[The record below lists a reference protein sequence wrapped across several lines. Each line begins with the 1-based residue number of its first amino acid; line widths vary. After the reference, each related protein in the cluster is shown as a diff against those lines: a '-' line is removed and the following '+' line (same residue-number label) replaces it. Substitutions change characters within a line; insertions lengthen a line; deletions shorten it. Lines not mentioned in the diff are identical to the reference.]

1 MVLHRRK
8 LMGLRNKLVAKK
20 FSRLDDDNLDELS
33 KMRLKFNRN
42 AILSRKFPVKPGQYK
57 YPERGL
63 EKKINPLYMTNYM
76 NYGRLLP
83 SQFEIP
89 DKYHP
94 INNTFTDQFSGGM
107 Y

>member
-1 MVLHRRK
+1 
-8 LMGLRNKLVAKK
+8 
-20 FSRLDDDNLDELS
+20 LDELS

-42 AILSRKFPVKPGQYK
+42 AIVARKFPVKPGQYK
-57 YPERGL
+57 YPERGI

-83 SQFEIP
+83 SKFEIP

-94 INNTFTDQFSGGM
+94 INNNFTD
-107 Y
+107 